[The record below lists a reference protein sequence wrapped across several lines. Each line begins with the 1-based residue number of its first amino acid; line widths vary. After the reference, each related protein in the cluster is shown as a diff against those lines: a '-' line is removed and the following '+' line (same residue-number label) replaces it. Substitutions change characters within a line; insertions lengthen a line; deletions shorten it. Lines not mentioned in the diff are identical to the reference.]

1 MHEISIAESILEI
14 AQAEA
19 FRRNALSVQR
29 IKLQL
34 GEFTTIVNEALK
46 FAFEVVRHG
55 TIASEAVLEIETVPT
70 IVECVI
76 CCAITIPEKTLSLV
90 CSQCGFPLRIIS
102 GEELRIEYIEIETQ
116 DERSQWNESLC
127 KQMSSMPT
135 S

>member
-34 GEFTTIVNEALK
+34 GEFTTIVDEALK
-46 FAFEVVRHG
+46 FAFEVVRQE
-55 TIASEAVLEIETVPT
+55 TIASEAVLEIETVST

-102 GEELRIEYIEIETQ
+102 GEELRIEYIEIETE